1 MKFVCSIIYYMF
13 MKVLNEKLEGYRRA
27 PDEKGNDIYSK
38 MLFPI
43 KVCKQWFN
51 PEGLLKKKKDKKTSQ
66 KLYDEHFELVDD
78 LREKLSEWIDILHEL
93 MMNQKSKGK

>member
-1 MKFVCSIIYYMF
+1 

-51 PEGLLKKKKDKKTSQ
+51 PEGLLKKKKDKKTS
-66 KLYDEHFELVDD
+66 
-78 LREKLSEWIDILHEL
+78 
-93 MMNQKSKGK
+93 